1 MLDVSHVLQR
11 LNISQTS
18 LAMATSEVGILV
30 RDSLDPL
37 YTASKFLNDLVS
49 IEWKFSEPIY
59 AGLVCKYVV
68 KYVVD
73 HHCIIDPDTI
83 WLLQQEANEYATAYC
98 ENPNNS
104 YMWAKVDEDA
114 IDNKSGHIQ
123 VATGIDTKVAV
134 KSNGKIKKGG
144 KAILAADMYQKFVVD
159 SEVPLTNQGF
169 IALLMKE
176 LDMGKAGATTYAYNQ
191 KKLHS
196 QSLS

>member
-1 MLDVSHVLQR
+1 
-11 LNISQTS
+11 
-18 LAMATSEVGILV
+18 MATSEVGILV

-37 YTASKFLNDLVS
+37 YTASKFLNDLISV
-49 IEWKFSEPIY
+49 EWSFDEPIY

-68 KYVVD
+68 KYVVEQE
-73 HHCIIDPDTI
+73 CILDPDTI
-83 WLLQQEANEYATAYC
+83 WLIKHEAAEYATAYC
-98 ENPNNS
+98 DNPNNS
-104 YMWAKVDEDA
+104 YMWAKVDEDV

-159 SEVPLTNQGF
+159 AEVPLTNQGF
-169 IALLMKE
+169 IALLMNE

-191 KKLHS
+191 KKLQS
-196 QSLS
+196 QLLS